1 MPRTTDVTI
10 AFSLPGEDDTDDD
23 YTVKVRYT
31 PGTPGSHEVQ
41 GDGPE
46 FEILDVN
53 RDSKDARPRTPGE
66 FEDAL
71 GNGKLREQ
79 FELEVEEQA
88 SAALARE
95 MARAESF
102 RDDERK
108 DRRAER
114 PTNDE

>member
-1 MPRTTDVTI
+1 MGVEGPRGPPGV
-10 AFSLPGEDDTDDD
+10 AVGGLAPGRWLPMVIGR
-23 YTVKVRYT
+23 V
-31 PGTPGSHEVQ
+31 
-41 GDGPE
+41 
-46 FEILDVN
+46 
-53 RDSKDARPRTPGE
+53 PGE
-66 FEDAL
+66 FEEAL